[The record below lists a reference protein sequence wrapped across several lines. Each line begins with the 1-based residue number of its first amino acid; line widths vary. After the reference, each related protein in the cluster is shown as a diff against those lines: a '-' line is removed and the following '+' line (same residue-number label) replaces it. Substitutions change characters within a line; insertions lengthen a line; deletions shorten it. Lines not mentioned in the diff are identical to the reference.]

1 MLKLNLSV
9 RYDND
14 LSQFYFEDFKNENH
28 VLFFGDRSI
37 DYCVIFENEEVKNA
51 PYFKKSRLGRMK
63 KSDLYEILNNVGLAD
78 YDLDNYTKAEIVDL
92 LLQVTNESFYKSHY
106 ENSSYGCLEYDFAI
120 CGYCQ
125 GDYVK
130 INKVGSAEWC
140 EKSYSKEYL
149 SNLFFDSPVSGK
161 IELVELSES
170 KSGFIDDCAENSIFE
185 IYIDELLED
194 QYNYSKN
201 EVISNFEKLNF
212 AKLSDKI
219 GELQNKYNLILKDY
233 ISSYLKDNLPENPE
247 YSY

>member
-28 VLFFGDRSI
+28 ILFFGDRSI

-51 PYFKKSRLGRMK
+51 QYYKKSKLARMK
-63 KSDLYEILNNVGLAD
+63 KDDLIGLCDYHSLHLNGFENKAELIDVLLSID
-78 YDLDNYTKAEIVDL
+78 NEQFYKDSYSQDNY
-92 LLQVTNESFYKSHY
+92 
-106 ENSSYGCLEYDFAI
+106 SSLEYDFAI
-120 CGYCQ
+120 RGYCQ
-125 GDYVK
+125 GDFVK
-130 INKVGSAEWC
+130 IKKVGSAKWC
-140 EKSYSKEYL
+140 ENSYNADYL
-149 SNLFFDSPVSGK
+149 TNLFFDCPVSGK

-185 IYIDELLED
+185 IYIDELLAD

-201 EVISNFEKLNF
+201 EVISNFEKLNL
-212 AKLSDKI
+212 AKLSDKT
-219 GELQNKYNLILKDY
+219 GELQNKYNLILKDH
-233 ISSYLKDNLPENPE
+233 ISAYLKENLPENPE